1 MSLPAHDP
9 NNCARCDHYPDPA
22 GQGHCYMWQAAPQ
35 FCLAHSSR
43 RQALAAKAYRT
54 VLSKL
59 ETNELP
65 Q

>member
-1 MSLPAHDP
+1 
-9 NNCARCDHYPDPA
+9 
-22 GQGHCYMWQAAPQ
+22 MWQAAPQ
-35 FCLAHSSR
+35 SCLAHSSR